1 MTFMTSRRSL
11 TIALT
16 AAAWGLAGPA
26 LAAAPAQ
33 PATINVQH
41 AKGTA
46 TVPLKPQRVVV
57 YDLAALDVMQALQ
70 LPVAGVA
77 KAQYPD
83 YLAAYAE
90 AKYQDAGTLFIPDYE
105 SLSRIQPDLIVV
117 AGRSAA
123 KYEVLAKIAPTLDLS
138 VDGKQLLADMER
150 NVTTLSS
157 LWGQQ
162 AQGRQ
167 LMAQVRA
174 EVDGLQAVAAQ
185 AEPGLL
191 VLAVTPRYV
200 PETRSDEPSRI
211 DWRGTSLLA
220 VILCCLLFPLALGPE
235 LHWPWPTTAAL
246 LAVIPLA
253 LWMRSDA
260 ARQQQR
266 GLQPLLPPRLL
277 KLASIRFGILIALL
291 FFSAWSGFMFCMALT
306 MQAGMGM
313 APPGLRPDLRM
324 LSSIMRSLPHAVRVL
339 VQ

>member
-123 KYEVLAKIAPTLDLS
+123 KYDVLAKIAPTLDLS

-162 AQGRQ
+162 AQGQQ
-167 LMAQVRA
+167 LMARVRA

-191 VLAVTPRYV
+191 VLAVNQNLSAQPPGARFGLLHDVLGIKPLLAADASKPRGVPLKMDDIARLDPAWIYVIDRNAATGTQTDKDGKPVTP
-200 PETRSDEPSRI
+200 SKQLFDNAQI
-211 DWRGTSLLA
+211 RGTRAGQKGRVVFLDPKGWYLLGNA
-220 VILCCLLFPLALGPE
+220 GPTAM
-235 LHWPWPTTAAL
+235 LRNVAQIKAAL
-246 LAVIPLA
+246 
-253 LWMRSDA
+253 
-260 ARQQQR
+260 Q
-266 GLQPLLPPRLL
+266 
-277 KLASIRFGILIALL
+277 
-291 FFSAWSGFMFCMALT
+291 SGK
-306 MQAGMGM
+306 
-313 APPGLRPDLRM
+313 
-324 LSSIMRSLPHAVRVL
+324 
-339 VQ
+339 

>member
-41 AKGTA
+41 AKGPA
-46 TVPLKPQRVVV
+46 TVALKPQRVVV

-123 KYEVLAKIAPTLDLS
+123 KYDVLAKIAPTLDLS

-162 AQGRQ
+162 AQGQQ
-167 LMAQVRA
+167 LMAQVRG
-174 EVDGLQAVAAQ
+174 EVDSLQAIAAQ

-191 VLAVTPRYV
+191 VLAVNQNLSAQPPGARF
-200 PETRSDEPSRI
+200 
-211 DWRGTSLLA
+211 GLLHD
-220 VILCCLLFPLALGPE
+220 VLG
-235 LHWPWPTTAAL
+235 
-246 LAVIPLA
+246 V
-253 LWMRSDA
+253 
-260 ARQQQR
+260 
-266 GLQPLLPPRLL
+266 QPLLAADPSKPRGVPM
-277 KLASIRFGILIALL
+277 KMADIARLNPAWIYVIDRNAATGTQTDKDGKPVAPSKQL
-291 FFSAWSGFMFCMALT
+291 FDNAQIQGT
-306 MQAGMGM
+306 QAGQNGRVVFLDPKGWYLLGSAGPTAM
-313 APPGLRPDLRM
+313 LRNVAQIKAALQ
-324 LSSIMRSLPHAVRVL
+324 SGK
-339 VQ
+339 

>member
-41 AKGTA
+41 AKDTA

-157 LWGQQ
+157 LWGKQ
-162 AQGRQ
+162 AQGQQ
-167 LMAQVRA
+167 LMAQVRG
-174 EVDGLQAVAAQ
+174 EVDSLQAIAAQ

-191 VLAVTPRYV
+191 VLAVNQNLSAQPPGARFGLLHDVLGIKPLLAADASKPRGVPLKMDDIARLDPAWIYV
-200 PETRSDEPSRI
+200 IDRNAATGTQTDRDGKPVVPSKQLFDNAQI
-211 DWRGTSLLA
+211 RGTRAGQKGRVVFLDPKGWYLLGST
-220 VILCCLLFPLALGPE
+220 GPTAM
-235 LHWPWPTTAAL
+235 LRNVAQIKAAL
-246 LAVIPLA
+246 
-253 LWMRSDA
+253 
-260 ARQQQR
+260 Q
-266 GLQPLLPPRLL
+266 
-277 KLASIRFGILIALL
+277 
-291 FFSAWSGFMFCMALT
+291 SGK
-306 MQAGMGM
+306 
-313 APPGLRPDLRM
+313 
-324 LSSIMRSLPHAVRVL
+324 
-339 VQ
+339 

>member
-123 KYEVLAKIAPTLDLS
+123 KYDVLAKIAPTLDLS

-150 NVTTLSS
+150 NVATLSS

-162 AQGRQ
+162 AQGQQ
-167 LMAQVRA
+167 LMAQVRG
-174 EVDGLQAVAAQ
+174 EVDSLQAIAAQ

-191 VLAVTPRYV
+191 VLAVNQNLSAQPPGARF
-200 PETRSDEPSRI
+200 
-211 DWRGTSLLA
+211 GLLHD
-220 VILCCLLFPLALGPE
+220 VLG
-235 LHWPWPTTAAL
+235 
-246 LAVIPLA
+246 V
-253 LWMRSDA
+253 
-260 ARQQQR
+260 
-266 GLQPLLPPRLL
+266 QPLLAADPSKPRGVPM
-277 KLASIRFGILIALL
+277 KMADIARLNPAWIYVIDRNAATGTQTDKDGKPVAPSKQL
-291 FFSAWSGFMFCMALT
+291 FDNAQIQGT
-306 MQAGMGM
+306 QAGQNGRVVFLDPKGWYLLGSTGPTAM
-313 APPGLRPDLRM
+313 LRNVAQIKAALQ
-324 LSSIMRSLPHAVRVL
+324 SGK
-339 VQ
+339 